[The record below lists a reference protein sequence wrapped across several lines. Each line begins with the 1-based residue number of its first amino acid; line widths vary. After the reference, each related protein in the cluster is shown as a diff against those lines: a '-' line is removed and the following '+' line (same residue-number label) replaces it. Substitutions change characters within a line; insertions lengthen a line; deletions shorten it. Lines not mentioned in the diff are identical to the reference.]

1 MHTVFLFELPECMVV
16 GLSRVTKY
24 VATTTMFRMFQIY
37 SGPVF
42 VDLSGLN

>member
-1 MHTVFLFELPECMVV
+1 MHTVFLFELPECMV
-16 GLSRVTKY
+16 GLSKVTKY
-24 VATTTMFRMFQIY
+24 VATTTIFRMLQIY